1 VTIVTM
7 MATIRG
13 VIVAMSAAI
22 IAMSMATGAI
32 AQDWRPLD
40 PENTLVIDTTKGRMI
55 VEMRPE
61 LAPKAV
67 ERIKLLAR
75 ERVYDGLQFHRVI
88 EGFVAQTG
96 NPNNKD
102 GGVSRHP
109 DLESEF
115 TFRLPLSPPQPC
127 PTPPDDVLVG
137 ECISL
142 LPLGRLMAT
151 LDLAAISGDQQEGF
165 AGTLPVMGELAEHRS
180 DTVYRGWGAY
190 CTGVAGMGRQ
200 ADPGSAN
207 SEIFFM
213 LDPERRLDHD
223 YTAWGRIVVGQ
234 DVLNALAVGEPPA
247 NPDRMT
253 RVRVAAELPA
263 RERPRVEVEDGAAL
277 RARIDAARAAKGADF
292 SVCDVAP
299 VARVT
304 AQ

>member
-1 VTIVTM
+1 M
-7 MATIRG
+7 LR
-13 VIVAMSAAI
+13 AAAFAAAL
-22 IAMSMATGAI
+22 IAACPAA

-109 DLESEF
+109 DLEPEF
-115 TFRLPLSPPQPC
+115 TFKLPMRPPPVGEPGSADLVPQPVFHVLL
-127 PTPPDDVLVG
+127 PFDVVAQPSEGWEGLSGVVPVVG
-137 ECISL
+137 EIV
-142 LPLGRLMAT
+142 R
-151 LDLAAISGDQQEGF
+151 GF
-165 AGTLPVMGELAEHRS
+165 AGHF
-180 DTVYRGWGAY
+180 RGWGAY

-213 LDPERRLDHD
+213 LEPERRLDHD
-223 YTAWGRIVVGQ
+223 YTVWGRIVVGQ
-234 DVLNALAVGEPPA
+234 DVLGSLAVGEPPA
-247 NPDRMT
+247 RPDVMT
-253 RVRVAAELPA
+253 RVRLAAELPVA
-263 RERPRVEVEDGAAL
+263 ERPRVEVEDGTAL
-277 RARIDAARAAKGADF
+277 RRRIDAARVAKGADF
-292 SVCDVAP
+292 SVCDVQPA
-299 VARVT
+299 ARVLP
-304 AQ
+304 